1 MNTQDRNIIHVDMDA
16 FYASIEERKDP
27 RLKSKPLI
35 VAKDPRKTGGRG
47 VVATANYKARKYG
60 VHSAMSAMKALEL
73 CPNAVFRFSGFDLY
87 RSVSNQIHEIFHEYT
102 EVIEYVA
109 LDEAYLDVSNNKK
122 HITDPIQV
130 ARMIQ
135 NEIWQA
141 THLTCSVGV
150 SYNKFLAKE
159 ASDYAKP
166 VGITVIE
173 KRDALEFLEKLP
185 IEKFRG
191 VGKKTVPKMHDL
203 NINNGEDLLKWSQ
216 MDLIKHFGKF
226 GYVLYERARG
236 VDNRPVEYQR
246 VRKSIGKERTFG
258 PAIDNQTQVDD
269 ALQKIAAMVVKA
281 MDDKKKH
288 GKTLVLKIR
297 YADFSTFTKRAT
309 FDNYIKNNA
318 EEYFGLANDLLI
330 DMPDITKGVRLL
342 GITITNLDD
351 LSYENIVLPLFN

>member
-1 MNTQDRNIIHVDMDA
+1 M
-16 FYASIEERKDP
+16 
-27 RLKSKPLI
+27 
-35 VAKDPRKTGGRG
+35 
-47 VVATANYKARKYG
+47 
-60 VHSAMSAMKALEL
+60 
-73 CPNAVFRFSGFDLY
+73 
-87 RSVSNQIHEIFHEYT
+87 
-102 EVIEYVA
+102 
-109 LDEAYLDVSNNKK
+109 
-122 HITDPIQV
+122 
-130 ARMIQ
+130 
-135 NEIWQA
+135 
-141 THLTCSVGV
+141 
-150 SYNKFLAKE
+150 AKE

-203 NINNGEDLLKWSQ
+203 NINNGQDLLQWSQ

-281 MDDKKKH
+281 MDDKRSTVRRWSSKFDTPTFPRLPS
-288 GKTLVLKIR
+288 GQPLIITSKI
-297 YADFSTFTKRAT
+297 
-309 FDNYIKNNA
+309 
-318 EEYFGLANDLLI
+318 
-330 DMPDITKGVRLL
+330 MPRNIL
-342 GITITNLDD
+342 GWQMIC
-351 LSYENIVLPLFN
+351 

>member
-1 MNTQDRNIIHVDMDA
+1 M
-16 FYASIEERKDP
+16 
-27 RLKSKPLI
+27 
-35 VAKDPRKTGGRG
+35 
-47 VVATANYKARKYG
+47 
-60 VHSAMSAMKALEL
+60 
-73 CPNAVFRFSGFDLY
+73 
-87 RSVSNQIHEIFHEYT
+87 
-102 EVIEYVA
+102 
-109 LDEAYLDVSNNKK
+109 
-122 HITDPIQV
+122 
-130 ARMIQ
+130 
-135 NEIWQA
+135 
-141 THLTCSVGV
+141 
-150 SYNKFLAKE
+150 AKE

-203 NINNGEDLLKWSQ
+203 NINNGQDLLQWSQ

>member
-102 EVIEYVA
+102 EIIEYVA

-135 NEIWQA
+135 NEIW
-141 THLTCSVGV
+141 
-150 SYNKFLAKE
+150 
-159 ASDYAKP
+159 
-166 VGITVIE
+166 
-173 KRDALEFLEKLP
+173 LE
-185 IEKFRG
+185 
-191 VGKKTVPKMHDL
+191 
-203 NINNGEDLLKWSQ
+203 
-216 MDLIKHFGKF
+216 
-226 GYVLYERARG
+226 
-236 VDNRPVEYQR
+236 
-246 VRKSIGKERTFG
+246 
-258 PAIDNQTQVDD
+258 
-269 ALQKIAAMVVKA
+269 
-281 MDDKKKH
+281 
-288 GKTLVLKIR
+288 
-297 YADFSTFTKRAT
+297 
-309 FDNYIKNNA
+309 
-318 EEYFGLANDLLI
+318 
-330 DMPDITKGVRLL
+330 
-342 GITITNLDD
+342 
-351 LSYENIVLPLFN
+351 